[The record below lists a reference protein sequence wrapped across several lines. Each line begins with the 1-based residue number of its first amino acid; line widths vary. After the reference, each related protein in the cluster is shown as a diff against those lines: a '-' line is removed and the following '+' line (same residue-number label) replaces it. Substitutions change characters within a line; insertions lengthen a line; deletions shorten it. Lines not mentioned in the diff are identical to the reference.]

1 MHVSTILLK
10 DAKQPLINNSA
21 FLTLSRPFE
30 KNRKMCR
37 NTSIL
42 RDNWRFSILLISRFF
57 ERKNEENYVSWRFN
71 IKSILEENYNCKVT
85 KTRLKTRYIILL
97 CRLLQFAAVF
107 LRERAFDF
115 AQKITA
121 KDVVKIRMATTNA
134 TLYYTAELRKLFHSS
149 FTSIPQLYSIAKHS
163 EWMEDYSKYDV

>member
-1 MHVSTILLK
+1 M
-10 DAKQPLINNSA
+10 
-21 FLTLSRPFE
+21 
-30 KNRKMCR
+30 
-37 NTSIL
+37 
-42 RDNWRFSILLISRFF
+42 
-57 ERKNEENYVSWRFN
+57 
-71 IKSILEENYNCKVT
+71 
-85 KTRLKTRYIILL
+85 

>member
-71 IKSILEENYNCKVT
+71 IKPILEENYNCKVT

-134 TLYYTAELRKLFHSS
+134 TLSLGNSSTPPLLCYTAG
-149 FTSIPQLYSIAKHS
+149 LYSIAKHS
-163 EWMEDYSKYDV
+163 ECMEDYSKYDV